1 MARGKIEAKFHIVK
15 NKETGVNTVYLAST
29 VAAVKGIELKTFIK
43 QKNDEIRKKAEE
55 NFTFTSLTQAQA
67 GACGLNVD
75 TAVDLTKKEDESPA
89 E

>member
-1 MARGKIEAKFHIVK
+1 MARGKIEAKIYIVK
-15 NKETGVNTVYLAST
+15 T
-29 VAAVKGIELKTFIK
+29 
-43 QKNDEIRKKAEE
+43 
-55 NFTFTSLTQAQA
+55 LTQAQA